1 MLKCSK
7 IIVEYDIRL
16 TISYEVV
23 EIGLLASDEEIAI
36 SNIDATLTGTLA
48 DKHFKEVRFLR

>member
-1 MLKCSK
+1 MLKCCK

-23 EIGLLASDEEIAI
+23 EIGLLASDKEIAV
-36 SNIDATLTGTLA
+36 SNVDTTLTGALA
-48 DKHFKEVRFLR
+48 DKHFK